1 MSDEMTIPKSRVI
14 FNPAMRIIRIMTFH
28 KIEDTMKT
36 FEKIAKR
43 YALTNSYYKHRQMEW
58 PDTLAEIYDYLQQHS
73 ELPFRYEGDNWSY
86 DAMCERQKRPGVYL
100 SQYLTPDRTA
110 RQMAALAVR
119 YFDTDS
125 RIVDACCGTGQLTRA
140 MIAGGVHPSA
150 IVGFDAD
157 AELVD
162 LYERLYPEAAALRMQ
177 FHEIDFRCENIIAN
191 PPFVTAECI
200 SFFDWL
206 IKVQR
211 SGDYAVL
218 LLPYGFIDKQRPKA
232 IQETMRHFIIHYRTP
247 MQEPFARTNYRAEI
261 VILERA

>member
-1 MSDEMTIPKSRVI
+1 
-14 FNPAMRIIRIMTFH
+14 
-28 KIEDTMKT
+28 MKT

-43 YALTNSYYKHRQMEW
+43 YALTSSYYKHRQTGW
-58 PDTLAEIYDYLQQHS
+58 PDTLAEIYDYLQQHG

-119 YFDTDS
+119 YFDNDC

-140 MIAGGVHPSA
+140 MIAEGVHPSA
-150 IVGFDAD
+150 IVGFDAN

-177 FHEIDFRCENIIAN
+177 FHEIDFRCENVIAN
-191 PPFVTAECI
+191 PPFEIGACTA
-200 SFFDWL
+200 FLQWL
-206 IKVQR
+206 SRTQHP
-211 SGDYAVL
+211 GDYAVL
-218 LLPYGFIDKQRPKA
+218 LLPYGFIDKQRFKA
-232 IQETMRHFIIHYRTP
+232 VPETMRHFIVHHRTP
-247 MQEPFARTNYRAEI
+247 MQEQFARTNCRAEI